1 MEKTTVQEALDIMDM
16 VEKSKGEVRYLESKK
31 GISCF
36 IFESL
41 AKGESIPK
49 VIGRSA
55 VMAVL
60 ATLLGAPM
68 YFAKWV
74 IATFAVVKTLQ
85 WLGFLSG

>member
-1 MEKTTVQEALDIMDM
+1 MERTSAQKALDYMDMMEKN
-16 VEKSKGEVRYLESKK
+16 KGEVRYLEIRK
-31 GISCF
+31 GIICC

-49 VIGRSA
+49 LIGRSA
-55 VMAVL
+55 VAAVL
-60 ATLLGAPM
+60 ATLLSAPLC
-68 YFAKWV
+68 FAKWA